1 MVYGSVHSNNATV
14 ISYLRLFRGFKGQA
28 SSTCGQTKLFYIVLT
43 PQKHALHQSCSS
55 ECYDS
60 IFCIFLSGPLYVL
73 TVRQRRA
80 SLCNFH
86 YYILSPNKMHRRDVP
101 VGVPLDKCMARVT
114 EV

>member
-1 MVYGSVHSNNATV
+1 MLYTNPVVANITIQFFAFFS
-14 ISYLRLFRGFKGQA
+14 
-28 SSTCGQTKLFYIVLT
+28 
-43 PQKHALHQSCSS
+43 
-55 ECYDS
+55 
-60 IFCIFLSGPLYVL
+60 SGPLYVL